1 MIDDRVRVLKKVRAW
16 MENEAIRDE
25 KSANALDKFPSLK
38 EARIADAKNYR
49 AMIKEI
55 NSALEEK

>member
-1 MIDDRVRVLKKVRAW
+1 MVIDDRIRVLRKIRAW

-25 KSANALDKFPSLK
+25 QSIKTLDKFPNLK

-55 NSALEEK
+55 NSALGE